1 SYRELSARA
10 NALAVHLRALGVR
23 PGVLVGLCVERTP
36 AMLVGLLGTLKAGG
50 TYVPLDPAFPAQRL
64 AFMLEDSQASVL
76 LTQTSLAGLL
86 PMDAVQVVN
95 LDGVAAGDL
104 VDGQDLPP
112 AEGPDDLAYVLYTS
126 GSTGKPKGVEI
137 PHRALTNFLCSMRAE
152 PGC

>member
-64 AFMLEDSQASVL
+64 AFMLEDSQASLL

-86 PMDAVQVVN
+86 PMYAVQVVN
-95 LDGVAAGDL
+95 LDGFAAGDL

-112 AEGPDDLAYVLYTS
+112 AAGSDDLAYVLYTS
-126 GSTGKPKGVEI
+126 GSTGKPKGVEKI
-137 PHRALTNFLCSMRAE
+137 GRASCRE
-152 PGC
+152 RV